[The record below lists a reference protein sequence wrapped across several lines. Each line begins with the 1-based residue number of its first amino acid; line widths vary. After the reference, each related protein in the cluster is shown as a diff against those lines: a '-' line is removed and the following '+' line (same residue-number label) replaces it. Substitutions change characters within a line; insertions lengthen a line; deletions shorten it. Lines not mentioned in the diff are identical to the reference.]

1 MGKGFKRG
9 RLSPLGSAMAAQ
21 QQGRFAQAPRG
32 GSKVAA
38 PRVPVAQLAELAGE
52 RGAVTPP
59 MDSGARAMAY
69 AAQRGGTAP
78 ILTDRQRRRLRKAG
92 RKSGQVPASV
102 ARAELTGADLDRYY
116 AAQLAVYAR

>member
-1 MGKGFKRG
+1 
-9 RLSPLGSAMAAQ
+9 MAAQ

-52 RGAVTPP
+52 RAAVTPP
-59 MDSGARAMAY
+59 MDNGARAMAY

-78 ILTDRQRRRLRKAG
+78 ILTDRQRRRL